1 MNLIFDVILG
11 AIMLSIIFI
20 SYKKGFVAS
29 VLSLASVFISAVAT
43 FIFYRPFADY
53 LNSTFIS
60 EKFTE
65 FVRNKIS
72 DIATDGNV
80 EAMLTEMPQK
90 FRDLL
95 NAFGVSPDAV
105 REGFEASGM
114 TAVKYADAIAT
125 DIAQSLSYTLSCG
138 IAIFSIFIGCS
149 IVCAIASFF
158 INSFFKLPILDTANK
173 MLGLCIGVVCALTLA
188 WVFSYASILLFDT
201 FGAMYPEQFN
211 KEILES
217 SIIINFFATFNPIQ
231 LFNKLS

>member
-138 IAIFSIFIGCS
+138 IAIFSIF
-149 IVCAIASFF
+149 
-158 INSFFKLPILDTANK
+158 
-173 MLGLCIGVVCALTLA
+173 
-188 WVFSYASILLFDT
+188 
-201 FGAMYPEQFN
+201 
-211 KEILES
+211 
-217 SIIINFFATFNPIQ
+217 
-231 LFNKLS
+231 LS